1 MCLGPN
7 FGSTQLATQMFYS
20 NFTGLRRLNS
30 TQLYEWLIDRGID
43 EVDAQKLQGIMLY
56 RFNEALILA

>member
-7 FGSTQLATQMFYS
+7 FCSTQLATQMFYS
-20 NFTGLRRLNS
+20 NFIGLRRLNS
-30 TQLYEWLIDRGID
+30 TQLYGWLIDQGID

-56 RFNEALILA
+56 RFNEVLILA